1 MRANRRLRI
10 LHGRGSKL
18 PSWLAGWVGTA
29 SMDRIE
35 VVEIET
41 AETILFWDRE
51 PREAARML
59 RQLHADLAQLEVED
73 FLAKWSAIAPED

>member
-1 MRANRRLRI
+1 
-10 LHGRGSKL
+10 
-18 PSWLAGWVGTA
+18 V
-29 SMDRIE
+29 DRIE
-35 VVEIET
+35 IVEIET

-51 PREAARML
+51 PRAAARML